1 MPPLPYTTF
10 PSLPDRHPFSM
21 APPTYHPDG
30 EYLQWYAPP
39 YSPTAADNQPQ
50 AVTIT
55 LRSTRPTTFQTRN
68 IILRPDEPVN
78 VGRSSRSEA
87 KNLSATPDN
96 ALFDCPVISRRHAEL
111 ELKVNKW
118 TEEKHTVFIKDT
130 GSMHGTSVNG
140 QKLVP
145 TRPFQL
151 KEGDTIR
158 LGESV
163 NRADS
168 ECIQARISSSRA
180 NAMIDNYDGVTVTLH
195 CISTATKKTTAQVK
209 NTQQGISVPSDS
221 ESEFDSDDDSDGGA
235 DLHPSSVHT
244 TPDQGNVKPA
254 LQPSV
259 QVGSSR
265 SNVITVEDDDD
276 DEPVPFFTRRV
287 PSQSLFLANMDAD
300 NTSFTGRVPAQPA
313 VVPDTYADESVM
325 AADPHAAPAPHSSLQ
340 FGESYA
346 AFDESED
353 MEAVNAAMEVGTT
366 APNANDVFDHEDV
379 DSEEGEDAR
388 YNAWSDDDHFSDEG
402 QESDEHSE
410 SHEDFDR
417 QSFLSE
423 EFNMSDDVAVEDEE
437 DDEGPE
443 VMSSKRR
450 LSNELGT
457 LGDEPNHGL
466 YKQTRELPIAPRPHY
481 DPVRGCEVSAPS
493 VDRIPTYRSY
503 GTFSGIPFHEMF
515 ADPGHSNKWDVG
527 PEPTLEQ
534 PDMHNYSFVSQSYPQ
549 QMTTVSSMM
558 PSNTFHSAPADI
570 FDGAYS
576 LNLDTLVSGGPPLLR
591 SPFGPSANPDAARL
605 PALHQA
611 DCGVFQESN
620 SKKRKAPEISTSDEP
635 VTITQAATSS
645 EVIETANVADA
656 STNTIATTAVP
667 AEPQP
672 KKRKIKQPH
681 SQKSML
687 RTAVIEAGKYTAGAI
702 IGGIGLVTILASPI
716 GEALASC

>member
-10 PSLPDRHPFSM
+10 PSLPDRHPSSM
-21 APPTYHPDG
+21 TPPSYHPDG

-39 YSPTAADNQPQ
+39 HSPTAADNQPQ

-168 ECIQARISSSRA
+168 ELIHTRISSSQA
-180 NAMIDNYDGVTVTLH
+180 NATIDNYDGVTVTLH

-209 NTQQGISVPSDS
+209 STQQGISVPSDS

-254 LQPSV
+254 NQPSV

-287 PSQSLFLANMDAD
+287 PGQSLFLANMDAD
-300 NTSFTGRVPAQPA
+300 NTSFTRRVPAQPV
-313 VVPDTYADESVM
+313 VVPDTFADESVM
-325 AADPHAAPAPHSSLQ
+325 AADPHAAPAPHASLQ

-353 MEAVNAAMEVGTT
+353 MEAVKAAMEVGMT

-379 DSEEGEDAR
+379 NSEEGEDTR

-402 QESDEHSE
+402 QDSDEHSE

-457 LGDEPNHGL
+457 LGDEPNHDA
-466 YKQTRELPIAPRPHY
+466 YKQTREIPIAPRPHY

-493 VDRIPTYRSY
+493 VDGVPTYRSY
-503 GTFSGIPFHEMF
+503 GTFSGIPFHEVF

-527 PEPTLEQ
+527 PEPALEQ
-534 PDMHNYSFVSQSYPQ
+534 PDIHNYNFVSPSYPQ
-549 QMTTVSSMM
+549 QMTTVSSVM
-558 PSNTFHSAPADI
+558 PNI
-570 FDGAYS
+570 FESTTANDLNRAFS
-576 LNLDTLVSGGPPLLR
+576 LNLESNVSGG
-591 SPFGPSANPDAARL
+591 SPVLHSSFGYYPSTDAAHL
-605 PALHQA
+605 TALQQA
-611 DCGVFQESN
+611 DFSIYQELN

-635 VTITQAATSS
+635 VTTTQAVTSS

-656 STNTIATTAVP
+656 STNTIATTAAP

>member
-1 MPPLPYTTF
+1 MPPLPYLTF
-10 PSLPDRHPFSM
+10 PSLPDRHPFNM
-21 APPTYHPDG
+21 APPNYHPDG
-30 EYLQWYAPP
+30 EYSQWYAPP
-39 YSPTAADNQPQ
+39 HSPTAADSPPQ

-78 VGRSSRSEA
+78 VGRSSRSET

-168 ECIQARISSSRA
+168 ESIHDRIFSSSQA
-180 NAMIDNYDGVTVTLH
+180 NTIKDNYDGVTVTLH
-195 CISTATKKTTAQVK
+195 CISTATKKTTAPVK

-221 ESEFDSDDDSDGGA
+221 ESEFDDDDEDSDGAA
-235 DLHPSSVHT
+235 DLHPLSVHT
-244 TPDQGNVKPA
+244 TLDQGNVKPG
-254 LQPSV
+254 LQPSA

-276 DEPVPFFTRRV
+276 DEPVPLYTRRV
-287 PSQSLFLANMDAD
+287 QCQTGFNTYMVDDVDSLI
-300 NTSFTGRVPAQPA
+300 TRHVPVQPA
-313 VVPDTYADESVM
+313 FVPDTYADDSVM
-325 AADPHAAPAPHSSLQ
+325 VADPHAAPAPHSSLQ
-340 FGESYA
+340 FDESYA
-346 AFDESED
+346 ALEESED
-353 MEAVNAAMEVGTT
+353 VKAAMAVAET
-366 APNANDVFDHEDV
+366 APNADEGSDHEDV
-379 DSEEGEDAR
+379 NSEEGDEAR
-388 YNAWSDDDHFSDEG
+388 SNAWSDEDHFSDEG
-402 QESDEHSE
+402 QDSDEHSV
-410 SHEDFDR
+410 SYEDFDR

-423 EFNMSDDVAVEDEE
+423 EFNMSDDAAVEDDE

-450 LSNELGT
+450 LSNELGS
-457 LGDEPNHGL
+457 LGDEPDHALFKSTHL
-466 YKQTRELPIAPRPHY
+466 YPIAPRPHY
-481 DPVRGCEVSAPS
+481 DPVRGCEVSGPS
-493 VDRIPTYRSY
+493 VDRISTYRSY
-503 GTFSGIPFHEMF
+503 GTLSGNPSDDMF

-527 PEPTLEQ
+527 PATTSEEPGV
-534 PDMHNYSFVSQSYPQ
+534 HNYSFFGQSYPQ
-549 QMTTVSSMM
+549 RMPMMSHVMPNSFDLTPVNDLHETFSSFANNGFQVAS
-558 PSNTFHSAPADI
+558 PLPVASDAVFAN
-570 FDGAYS
+570 
-576 LNLDTLVSGGPPLLR
+576 DTIR
-591 SPFGPSANPDAARL
+591 SPEFP
-605 PALHQA
+605 PAEE
-611 DCGVFQESN
+611 CGIFNEN
-620 SKKRKAPEISTSDEP
+620 NNKKRKAAEISTSDVP
-635 VTITQAATSS
+635 ITTAQAPGSS
-645 EVIETANVADA
+645 EVMETANVADA
-656 STNTIATTAVP
+656 STNTVATAIAP

>member
-1 MPPLPYTTF
+1 
-10 PSLPDRHPFSM
+10 M
-21 APPTYHPDG
+21 APPNYHPDG
-30 EYLQWYAPP
+30 EYSQWYAPP
-39 YSPTAADNQPQ
+39 HSPTAADSQPQ

-78 VGRSSRSEA
+78 IGRSSRSEA

-118 TEEKHTVFIKDT
+118 TEEKHTVFIRDT

-168 ECIQARISSSRA
+168 ECRHARIPFPFSLA
-180 NAMIDNYDGVTVTLH
+180 YTTTDNYDGVTVTLH

-221 ESEFDSDDDSDGGA
+221 ESEFDDDDEDSDGGA

-244 TPDQGNVKPA
+244 TPDQGNAKPG
-254 LQPSV
+254 LQPPV

-276 DEPVPFFTRRV
+276 DEPVPLYTRRV
-287 PSQSLFLANMDAD
+287 QGQTGFNTYISDPDSLI
-300 NTSFTGRVPAQPA
+300 TRRVPAQPA
-313 VVPDTYADESVM
+313 FVPDTYADDSVM

-340 FGESYA
+340 FDESYA
-346 AFDESED
+346 ALEESED
-353 MEAVNAAMEVGTT
+353 AKAAMAIAET
-366 APNANDVFDHEDV
+366 APTADEGFDHEDV
-379 DSEEGEDAR
+379 NSEEGDDAR
-388 YNAWSDDDHFSDEG
+388 SHAWSDEDHFSDEG
-402 QESDEHSE
+402 QDSDGHSV
-410 SHEDFDR
+410 SYEDFDR

-423 EFNMSDDVAVEDEE
+423 EFNMSDDAAVEDDE

-457 LGDEPNHGL
+457 LGDEPDHALSKSTRL
-466 YKQTRELPIAPRPHY
+466 YPLAPRPHY
-481 DPVRGCEVSAPS
+481 DPVRGCEVPAPS
-493 VDRIPTYRSY
+493 VDKASTYRSY
-503 GTFSGIPFHEMF
+503 GTLSGNPFHDMF

-527 PEPTLEQ
+527 PASTSEAQEV
-534 PDMHNYSFVSQSYPQ
+534 HNYSFFGQSYPPHVP
-549 QMTTVSSMM
+549 MTSNVMSNSFDLNPVNNVHETFSSLVANTGFPPGATLLP
-558 PSNTFHSAPADI
+558 PSSVAFFANETTRSPAFPPAADYGI
-570 FDGAYS
+570 FD
-576 LNLDTLVSGGPPLLR
+576 
-591 SPFGPSANPDAARL
+591 
-605 PALHQA
+605 
-611 DCGVFQESN
+611 ESN
-620 SKKRKAPEISTSDEP
+620 NTKKRKASEISTSEEP
-635 VTITQAATSS
+635 VTTTQAPTSS
-645 EVIETANVADA
+645 EVVETANVADA
-656 STNTIATTAVP
+656 STNTVATAVAP

-672 KKRKIKQPH
+672 KKRKTKQPH

-687 RTAVIEAGKYTAGAI
+687 RTAIIEAGKYTAGAI

>member
-10 PSLPDRHPFSM
+10 PSLPNRHPYSM

-30 EYLQWYAPP
+30 EYSQWYAPP
-39 YSPTAADNQPQ
+39 HSPTAADIQPQ
-50 AVTIT
+50 AVTLT

-168 ECIQARISSSRA
+168 ECLHVHISSSHTDTI
-180 NAMIDNYDGVTVTLH
+180 IDNYDGVTVTLH
-195 CISTATKKTTAQVK
+195 CISTATKKNTAQTK
-209 NTQQGISVPSDS
+209 STQQGISVPSDS
-221 ESEFDSDDDSDGGA
+221 ESDFDDDDDDSDGGA

-244 TPDQGNVKPA
+244 TPDQGNVKSGLQP
-254 LQPSV
+254 LQPSA

-265 SNVITVEDDDD
+265 SNFITVEDDDD
-276 DEPVPFFTRRV
+276 DEPVPLFTR
-287 PSQSLFLANMDAD
+287 
-300 NTSFTGRVPAQPA
+300 RVPAQPA
-313 VVPDTYADESVM
+313 FIPDTYADESVM
-325 AADPHAAPAPHSSLQ
+325 VTDPHAAPAPYSSLQ
-340 FGESYA
+340 FGRSYA
-346 AFDESED
+346 ALEENED
-353 MEAVNAAMEVGTT
+353 VEAAVAVAET
-366 APNANDVFDHEDV
+366 APNDDEGFDHEDV
-379 DSEEGEDAR
+379 NSEDGEDAR
-388 YNAWSDDDHFSDEG
+388 SHAWSDDDHFSEEG
-402 QESDEHSE
+402 QDSDEHDE
-410 SHEDFDR
+410 SHEGFDR
-417 QSFLSE
+417 HSFLSE
-423 EFNMSDDVAVEDEE
+423 ELYMSDDVAVEDDE

-443 VMSSKRR
+443 IMSSKRR

-457 LGDEPNHGL
+457 SGDEPN
-466 YKQTRELPIAPRPHY
+466 QTMSSEQARELFIAPRPRY
-481 DPVRGCEVSAPS
+481 DPVRGFQMPATSMPG
-493 VDRIPTYRSY
+493 IPTHRSY
-503 GTFSGIPFHEMF
+503 ATFSGDNFHDMF
-515 ADPGHSNKWDVG
+515 ADSGHSNKWDVG
-527 PEPTLEQ
+527 PQPTGHAPALEEPEPQ
-534 PDMHNYSFVSQSYPQ
+534 NYSYVSQPYQQ
-549 QMTTVSSMM
+549 QMPMVSSMM
-558 PSNTFHSAPADI
+558 RDPFDPIQANDFDEAFSPFASA
-570 FDGAYS
+570 S
-576 LNLDTLVSGGPPLLR
+576 LGSFPTAAPFLNSVGSVTVR
-591 SPFGPSANPDAARL
+591 SPEMSPPFCGL
-605 PALHQA
+605 QA
-611 DCGVFQESN
+611 SN
-620 SKKRKAPEISTSDEP
+620 NKKRKAPEISTSNEP
-635 VTITQAATSS
+635 VATTQAPTSS
-645 EVIETANVADA
+645 EAIETANVADA
-656 STNTIATTAVP
+656 STNTVATTAVP

-672 KKRKIKQPH
+672 KKRKIKQAH

-687 RTAVIEAGKYTAGAI
+687 RTAVIEAGKYTTGAI